1 MLNKKKVFYI
11 FILTVSI
18 AILAIVVVKT
28 FFIKDKVRQI
38 GTELSQRDL
47 DIVFGEDTASV
58 SVFLYANYGCPYC
71 RKFFTEVYP
80 AIEDEYINS
89 GKVKIILRLTFK
101 TANQDLTTAMKA
113 SVCVNKFGN
122 YEYLHQLILNQSNI
136 VYTADFH
143 DMIDEFIDKDI
154 QVAECILGGDA
165 DNYLK
170 QNIEE
175 FETLKLKGVPTFV
188 IDNKIYYG
196 FKEYDLLKKILNYHL
211 TQINN

>member
-1 MLNKKKVFYI
+1 
-11 FILTVSI
+11 
-18 AILAIVVVKT
+18 
-28 FFIKDKVRQI
+28 
-38 GTELSQRDL
+38 
-47 DIVFGEDTASV
+47 
-58 SVFLYANYGCPYC
+58 
-71 RKFFTEVYP
+71 
-80 AIEDEYINS
+80 
-89 GKVKIILRLTFK
+89 
-101 TANQDLTTAMKA
+101 MKA

-122 YEYLHQLILNQSNI
+122 YEYLHQLFLNQSNI

-188 IDNKIYYG
+188 IDRKIYYG